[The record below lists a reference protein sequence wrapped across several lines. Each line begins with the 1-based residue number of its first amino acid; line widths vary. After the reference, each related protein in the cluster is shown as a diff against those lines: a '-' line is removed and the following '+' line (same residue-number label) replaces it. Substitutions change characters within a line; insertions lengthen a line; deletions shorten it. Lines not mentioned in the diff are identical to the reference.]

1 MPRTETVVPTARATV
16 SRETTPPRRSYVRRV
31 ATSSDSVR
39 VVTVSSES
47 AQREESASP
56 RKPKEFR
63 ESKSSKAWI
72 LDVAYFCVRASWFS
86 GETPVPLST
95 TSMDS
100 APWSLSRI
108 SMFVAPASSAFST
121 SSFTAPA
128 RSSTTCP
135 LQMRWIGSLLMG
147 RMAPAAEGRAGFDTI
162 VEERGKEGDHET
174 RAFVDAFARPGSP
187 MPTPPLA
194 ARRDLARARGR
205 HARVQLS
212 FEKRKPKLWEG
223 RKRPTTFN
231 RSCANL
237 TNHTPR

>member
-135 LQMRWIGSLLMG
+135 LRMRWMEWTPAMG
-147 RMAPAAEGRAGFDTI
+147 RMAPAA
-162 VEERGKEGDHET
+162 RG
-174 RAFVDAFARPGSP
+174 
-187 MPTPPLA
+187 
-194 ARRDLARARGR
+194 ARGSTPSSKSGEKKATTR
-205 HARVQLS
+205 HARS
-212 FEKRKPKLWEG
+212 
-223 RKRPTTFN
+223 
-231 RSCANL
+231 
-237 TNHTPR
+237 